1 MQLTEPQKVQLTT
14 EDHQSTLTRSNLIH
28 STHSKPIRTYS
39 VIKRFIQIHGSSK
52 LCINVLWCIEYKV
65 WLFSLRELELNHPI
79 VRVSLEILSWHLCTT
94 CKMIWNNVV
103 LFLIYVT
110 SNNIVWLFKGSFGL
124 NEIVMPFQNTCNL
137 QQNSLLKC
145 KIFIILITEKK
156 SLKKKNYRKEKKML
170 F

>member
-1 MQLTEPQKVQLTT
+1 
-14 EDHQSTLTRSNLIH
+14 
-28 STHSKPIRTYS
+28 
-39 VIKRFIQIHGSSK
+39 
-52 LCINVLWCIEYKV
+52 
-65 WLFSLRELELNHPI
+65 
-79 VRVSLEILSWHLCTT
+79 
-94 CKMIWNNVV
+94 MIWNNVV

-145 KIFIILITEKK
+145 LIFIILITEKK
-156 SLKKKNYRKEKKML
+156 SIKKKILHKKKKKH